1 MNRPE
6 SYSRR
11 LFRTIFNS
19 RLRLASSRAIE
30 LQDRVENLEKDVQQ
44 LSLLSLAL
52 MTLLEE
58 QGSVSSPD
66 LDQMMEAVDAADGS
80 IDGKVD
86 IAEYMARLRARI
98 PAPRSKHKPIPPP
111 GEPSVR
117 PLKQRTL
124 PKKPLPRRRKSQF

>member
-19 RLRLASSRAIE
+19 RLRLASSRTIE
-30 LQDRVENLEKDVQQ
+30 LQDRVDNLEKDVQQ

-58 QGSVSSPD
+58 KGSVSPVE
-66 LDQMMEAVDAADGS
+66 LDRMMEAVDGADGV

-86 IAEYMARLRARI
+86 IAEYMEKL
-98 PAPRSKHKPIPPP
+98 RSKMPPRRSSSEAKTP
-111 GEPSVR
+111 PENPPRR

-124 PKKPLPRRRKSQF
+124 PGNSGPRRRNSKF

>member
-19 RLRLASSRAIE
+19 RLRLASSRTIE

-58 QGSVSSPD
+58 QGSVSTTD
-66 LDQMMEAVDAADGS
+66 LDQMMEAVDAADGT
-80 IDGKVD
+80 IDGKVE
-86 IAEYMARLRARI
+86 ISEYMERLRARI
-98 PAPRSKHKPIPPP
+98 PAPRSTRR
-111 GEPSVR
+111 GEPSKDEVSPR

-124 PKKPLPRRRKSQF
+124 PKKPLPRRRKSKF

>member
-11 LFRTIFNS
+11 LFRTVFNS
-19 RLRLASSRAIE
+19 RLRLASSRTIE

-58 QGSVSSPD
+58 QGSVSTPD
-66 LDQMMEAVDAADGS
+66 LDQMMEAVDAADGC

-86 IAEYMARLRARI
+86 ISEYMERLRARL
-98 PAPRSKHKPIPPP
+98 PSPRTKHKPISPPS
-111 GEPSVR
+111 EANIR
-117 PLKQRTL
+117 PMKKRTL
-124 PKKPLPRRRKSQF
+124 PKKASPRRRKSQF